1 MLRFNRVKKSV
12 IVLSLIVSAS
22 CSPPKPETPALTP
35 QAAASLL
42 QYNAKAKT
50 WLVHVQ
56 KENPTCG
63 YKLDLPD
70 QTSHPTEVDVDHIVS
85 CGGRPSPRA
94 LDATVTFRYDEAAG
108 RWVVA
113 RFQS

>member
-1 MLRFNRVKKSV
+1 MLRCNRVNKSLL
-12 IVLSLIVSAS
+12 VLGLFVLVS
-22 CSPPKPETPALTP
+22 CTPPKPQTPALTP

-50 WLVHVQ
+50 WLIHVQ
-56 KENPTCG
+56 KENPTCV

-70 QTSHPTEVDVDHIVS
+70 QTSHPTTLDVDHIVS

-94 LDATVTFRYDEAAG
+94 LDATVTFTYDEAAG
-108 RWVVA
+108 RWAVS

>member
-1 MLRFNRVKKSV
+1 MQRVNKSSF
-12 IVLSLIVSAS
+12 VLGLLVLAS
-22 CSPPKPETPALTP
+22 CTPPKPETPALTP
-35 QAAASLL
+35 QSAAALL

-50 WLVHVQ
+50 WLIHVQ

-70 QTSHPTEVDVDHIVS
+70 QTSHPTIVDVDHIVS

-94 LDATVTFRYDEAAG
+94 LDATVTFKYDEAAG
-108 RWVVA
+108 RWVVS

>member
-1 MLRFNRVKKSV
+1 MLRCNRVKQVSFR
-12 IVLSLIVSAS
+12 SRLICIGS

-35 QAAASLL
+35 QSAASLL
-42 QYNAKAKT
+42 QFNAKAKT
-50 WLVHVQ
+50 WLIHIQ

-85 CGGRPSPRA
+85 CGGKPSPRA

-108 RWVVA
+108 RWVVS

>member
-1 MLRFNRVKKSV
+1 MLRCNRVIKSCFV
-12 IVLSLIVSAS
+12 FSLLVLAS
-22 CSPPKPETPALTP
+22 CTPPKPETPALTP
-35 QAAASLL
+35 QSAAALL

-50 WLVHVQ
+50 WLIHVQ
-56 KENPTCG
+56 KENPTCT

-70 QTSHPTEVDVDHIVS
+70 QTSHPTTVDVDHIVS

-94 LDATVTFRYDEAAG
+94 LDATVTFAYDQAAG
-108 RWVVA
+108 RWVVS